1 MNCLMLMMGGTGTRF
16 GADIPKQYIEVNG
29 RPVFQ
34 YTLEQ
39 YNGCKEIDKV
49 LIVSNPEWMDFTW
62 KYAER
67 ILKKKLLAVVEG
79 GSTRSHSV
87 KNGLVCCEKYLKE
100 DDYILIHDATNPFVA
115 KGAIGKALRT
125 AKETGAAV
133 VGTNQYHTI
142 YQREESGAIDC
153 FLPREAIGSGYS
165 PEIFRFSLIYPY
177 YKNAKEQE
185 LSAMTS
191 TVALVLGYGVKV
203 RFVPADLVNLK
214 ITYPKD
220 MEAFTALING
230 NYTVE

>member
-1 MNCLMLMMGGTGTRF
+1 MNCLMLMMGGNGTRF
-16 GADIPKQYIEVNG
+16 GADIPKQYIKVNG

-34 YTLEQ
+34 YTLDQ
-39 YNGCKEIDKV
+39 YNRCEEVEKV
-49 LIVSNPEWMDFTW
+49 LIVSNPEWVDYT
-62 KYAER
+62 KKNAE
-67 ILKKKLLAVVEG
+67 KLLRNKLTEVVAG

-115 KGAIGKALRT
+115 RKTIGKAIQA

-142 YQREESGAIDC
+142 YRRDGSDLIDC
-153 FLPREAIGSGYS
+153 FLPRETIGSGYS
-165 PEIFRFSLIYPY
+165 PEIFRFSMIYPY

-191 TVALVLGYGVKV
+191 TVALVLQYGAEVQ
-203 RFVPADLVNLK
+203 FVPADLVNLK

-220 MEAFTALING
+220 MEAFTALLNG